1 MSSQWGNLIKMG
13 MLQAGKTVKFSRADL
28 LNYTINLLDVKKK
41 VSSDQYNKIYDLFL
55 EISKDK
61 VKVEMDLTKYKATI
75 NEITE
80 RFVAIAPEELSQM
93 ISEDKDK

>member
-13 MLQAGKTVKFSRADL
+13 MLQAGKKVKFSRADL
-28 LNYTINLLDVKKK
+28 LNYTINLMDVKRK
-41 VSSDQYNKIYDLFL
+41 VSQDQYNEIYQLFL

-61 VKVEMDLTKYKATI
+61 EKIEMDLAKYKLTI

-80 RFVAIAPEELSQM
+80 RFVSIAPRELGQM
-93 ISEDKDK
+93 ASNNKED

>member
-1 MSSQWGNLIKMG
+1 MSAQWGNLIKIG

-28 LNYTINLLDVKKK
+28 LNYTINLMDVKRK
-41 VSSDQYNKIYDLFL
+41 VSQDQYNKIYELFL

-61 VKVEMDLTKYKATI
+61 VKNEMDLVKYKATI

-80 RFVAIAPEELSQM
+80 RFVSIAPEELSQM
-93 ISEDKDK
+93 INNDN

>member
-28 LNYTINLLDVKKK
+28 LNYTINLMDVKRK
-41 VSSDQYNKIYDLFL
+41 VSQDQYNKIYQLFI

-61 VKVEMDLTKYKATI
+61 VKIEMDLAKYKTAI

-80 RFVAIAPEELSQM
+80 RFVAIAPEELSQI
-93 ISEDKDK
+93 ISDDKDK